1 MDIADWY
8 DLLRKDSSRAAECPK
23 EYWDDMILESP
34 ELLDICPENIV
45 CNHLHW
51 NNLFEASSDFIE
63 KCPWEKLPGDMQ
75 AYILTANPQFAD
87 KCNLKNVSPKFW
99 YYLLSK
105 QPQFADKCDWKKLD
119 TKFLIGIVAT
129 QPQFVDKLEYKASKI
144 TGDDVVRLLKC
155 QGQLADQIKDLMER
169 LNGGGLGKSGG
180 CTSGICRQMQLG

>member
-63 KCPWEKLPGDMQ
+63 KCPWKKLPGDMQ

-87 KCNLKNVSPKFW
+87 KCNKWNEFDSEDWRV
-99 YYLLSK
+99 LLSE
-105 QPQFADKCDWKKLD
+105 QPQFADKCDWKKLKGD
-119 TKFLIGIVAT
+119 DWQKLLEA
-129 QPQFVDKLEYKASKI
+129 QPQFADKCDWDL
-144 TGDDVVRLLKC
+144 T
-155 QGQLADQIKDLMER
+155 IK
-169 LNGGGLGKSGG
+169 
-180 CTSGICRQMQLG
+180 